1 MEKPKLFEDRRS
13 FLLFLLL
20 MSTLLLIRLGW
31 TYHNYRTFVSK
42 PFYYTY
48 ATVISAHIKS
58 KAGHRY
64 QVLKLK
70 SEEGYQFYTTTH
82 HRKAYE
88 DTILR
93 LQIFPDTRITF
104 LDFLGTFYVKSR
116 IKSIEESPAQ
126 KSTLPTRQGI
136 SKRVALQH
144 SDPQMGEFYSAIFFA
159 TPLSMQIRDQISR
172 LGTSHL
178 VALSGF
184 HLGILWG
191 VLYAMILML
200 YRPLQQ
206 HYFPYRY
213 ALIDIGAAVLVL
225 LGVYV
230 WFVGAPPSLL
240 RSYVM
245 LAVGWIVLIL
255 GMELLSFQFL
265 AAVAMILLV
274 LFPSLLV
281 SLAFW
286 LSVAG
291 VFYIFLLLHYFGQ
304 RGKWLISLLIIPVG
318 IFLLM
323 LPIVHSLFGTT
334 TKCQL
339 LSPLLS
345 LLFVPFYPLAILLHL
360 VGKGDLLD
368 PVLQGLFALEC
379 PAHESLLPWW
389 MVAGY
394 VGLSLA
400 AIRYRWAFYGLLG
413 AALSCAIY
421 LFVL

>member
-1 MEKPKLFEDRRS
+1 
-13 FLLFLLL
+13 
-20 MSTLLLIRLGW
+20 
-31 TYHNYRTFVSK
+31 
-42 PFYYTY
+42 
-48 ATVISAHIKS
+48 
-58 KAGHRY
+58 
-64 QVLKLK
+64 
-70 SEEGYQFYTTTH
+70 
-82 HRKAYE
+82 
-88 DTILR
+88 
-93 LQIFPDTRITF
+93 
-104 LDFLGTFYVKSR
+104 
-116 IKSIEESPAQ
+116 
-126 KSTLPTRQGI
+126 
-136 SKRVALQH
+136 
-144 SDPQMGEFYSAIFFA
+144 
-159 TPLSMQIRDQISR
+159 
-172 LGTSHL
+172 
-178 VALSGF
+178 
-184 HLGILWG
+184 
-191 VLYAMILML
+191 MILML

-213 ALIDIGAAVLVL
+213 TLMDIGAVVLVL
-225 LGVYV
+225 LGFYV

-245 LAVGWIVLIL
+245 LAVGWVVLIL

-265 AAVAMILLV
+265 VAVAMILLA

-304 RGKWLISLLIIPVG
+304 RSEWLISLLIIPVG

-334 TKCQL
+334 TECQM

-345 LLFVPFYPLAILLHL
+345 LLFVLFYPLAILLHL
-360 VGKGDLLD
+360 VGQGDLLD
-368 PVLQGLFALEC
+368 PMLQGLFTIEC

-400 AIRYRWAFYGLLG
+400 AIRYRWAFYGLFG
-413 AALSCAIY
+413 TALLYAIY